1 MNSTTSNGV
10 KHIVCIGGGN
20 GMPRVLAALKPH
32 DVYLSAIVTMA
43 DDGGSAG
50 ILREEYGGLP
60 PGDVRRALV
69 ALSDAD
75 QALKDLFLYRFQ
87 EGGLKN
93 HVVGNIMLKALEL
106 KHGSFL
112 QAIKEARKVL
122 QVKGDVIPVTLD
134 SVRLCATFKNGLS
147 VQNEK
152 EISAPEHQAMPIE
165 KIWLEPQP
173 TPNPKALEVIANADL
188 IIIGPGGL
196 YHSVIANLLVPGIA
210 EAIHA
215 ASAKKIY
222 IANSKNVIQGF
233 EPEDYVNEIKKHVP
247 VDHVVLPT
255 PEIIDA
261 ATGQHDAGEKLAR
274 VLLALL

>member
-1 MNSTTSNGV
+1 
-10 KHIVCIGGGN
+10 
-20 GMPRVLAALKPH
+20 MPRVLQALKSH

-60 PGDVRRALV
+60 PGDVRRTLV

-106 KHGSFL
+106 RHGSFL

-122 QVKGDVIPVTLD
+122 QVTGDVIPVTLD
-134 SVRLCATFKNGLS
+134 SVRLCATFKNGLT

-152 EISAPEHQAMPIE
+152 EISTPERQKMPVE
-165 KIWLEPQP
+165 KIWLEPRP

-196 YHSVIANLLVPGIA
+196 YHSIIANLLVPGITD
-210 EAIHA
+210 AINA
-215 ASAKKIY
+215 SSAKKVY
-222 IANSKNVIQGF
+222 IENLVAQIPGL
-233 EPEDYVNEIKKHVP
+233 DYVAEIKKYISL
-247 VDHVVLPT
+247 DAVLP
-255 PEIIDA
+255 
-261 ATGQHDAGEKLAR
+261 ATVQEHYSD
-274 VLLALL
+274 VLLTL